1 MIYNFIYKF
10 ISKLFTKTYNTKPI
24 GLVNFAWINAKG
36 IQTYQSCT
44 FLMDDADAER
54 KVRINGHPPES
65 LITEDHLFYHKV
77 VVPFL
82 NKMKVDDY
90 VDFTNIETTTK
101 SLDFLSGKIEIEI
114 KTLDQ
119 FITKPEESSSTYTTE
134 DNIIHV
140 DFTKHSPE

>member
-1 MIYNFIYKF
+1 MFDIFNRIF
-10 ISKLFTKTYNTKPI
+10 SKKDKTKPVNI
-24 GLVNFAWINAKG
+24 VNFSWMTTKG

-44 FLMDDADAER
+44 FLIDDRDTER
-54 KVRINGHPPES
+54 KVRINGYPPEG

-77 VVPFL
+77 VVPYL
-82 NKMKVDDY
+82 NKMKVDEF
-90 VDFTNIETTTK
+90 VDFTTIESTKK

-119 FITKPEESSSTYTTE
+119 FIAKSEESSSTHTTE